1 MFYLYKGLSR
11 QTSRTVR
18 TALALAGKQ
27 GCREADTG
35 HFLLAMLRCAQGPA
49 ADFLHRKHITAAALQ
64 SNTALQPA
72 AAPCRLH
79 KNDLACESRKA
90 LEFAVLGAHAAGGG
104 FPQWNCNCANCQGLR
119 DGTIQAAPRTQSSI
133 IVSDNGKEWVLCNA
147 SPDISQQIAHTPEL
161 NKAGVLRGT
170 HIGGI
175 ILTDSQIDHTTGLL
189 SLREGC
195 PHQVWCTPEVHED
208 LSTGFPVFTMLRHW
222 NGGLVHHP
230 IAPQQPFTVDACPDL
245 QFTAVPIASNAP
257 PYSPYRD
264 RPLPGH
270 NVALFIEN
278 RRNGQTLFYA
288 PGLGEPDETLLP
300 WLQKADCLLIDGTVW
315 QDDELQAAGVGRNT
329 GRDMGHL
336 ALGDEHGMM
345 ALLASLPAKRK
356 ILIHINNTNPILNE
370 QSPQRQALTQQGIEV
385 SWDGMAI
392 TLQDTAC

>member
-1 MFYLYKGLSR
+1 
-11 QTSRTVR
+11 
-18 TALALAGKQ
+18 
-27 GCREADTG
+27 
-35 HFLLAMLRCAQGPA
+35 
-49 ADFLHRKHITAAALQ
+49 
-64 SNTALQPA
+64 
-72 AAPCRLH
+72 
-79 KNDLACESRKA
+79 
-90 LEFAVLGAHAAGGG
+90 
-104 FPQWNCNCANCQGLR
+104 
-119 DGTIQAAPRTQSSI
+119 
-133 IVSDNGKEWVLCNA
+133 
-147 SPDISQQIAHTPEL
+147 
-161 NKAGVLRGT
+161 
-170 HIGGI
+170 
-175 ILTDSQIDHTTGLL
+175 
-189 SLREGC
+189 
-195 PHQVWCTPEVHED
+195 
-208 LSTGFPVFTMLRHW
+208 
-222 NGGLVHHP
+222 
-230 IAPQQPFTVDACPDL
+230 
-245 QFTAVPIASNAP
+245 
-257 PYSPYRD
+257 YRD

-288 PGLGEPDETLLP
+288 PGLGEPDEALLP